1 MCVCVCVCAG
11 VCACVCACVCV
22 CMCVCV
28 CVRMHACVHVC
39 IIICVCCF
47 IISLPAGAQ
56 QKINGSPW
64 HLVTRC
70 MYNVSTPHYLIFLNG
85 FVEVVISLW

>member
-1 MCVCVCVCAG
+1 M
-11 VCACVCACVCV
+11 CVCV
-22 CMCVCV
+22 CMCVCVRVRACMRACVRV

-64 HLVTRC
+64 HLVTLC
-70 MYNVSTPHYLIFLNG
+70 MYNVSMPHYLIFLNG